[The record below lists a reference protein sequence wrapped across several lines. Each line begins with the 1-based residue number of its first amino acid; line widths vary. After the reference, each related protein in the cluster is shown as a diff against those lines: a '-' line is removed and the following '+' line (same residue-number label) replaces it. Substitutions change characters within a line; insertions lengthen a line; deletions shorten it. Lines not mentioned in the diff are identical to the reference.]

1 MQTLMPT
8 INTESQEFRDGNPL
22 TKVKGT
28 IVPALFMNNIQ
39 GAVRDTQSE
48 ILSVLSFASLDPD
61 GDDQTQLLQAI
72 KKIISLAVVTNV
84 YPIGSVKFFAS
95 NVNPNS
101 LFTGTTWTYIGEDR
115 VIRLGGADG
124 SDVLDKGGSDTVS
137 ILKSH
142 LPAVRLS
149 LTGETDVSAEQNLQT
164 KEGGLHK
171 HQGGMDG
178 PGDAWDDNYIV
189 GSDNDSHRKRNY
201 TSEDGQHIHNMVV
214 PAHYH
219 DLTGNTELMGEGL
232 SVDIKNKF
240 VKLMGWYRSA

>member
-39 GAVRDTQSE
+39 SAVRDTQSE

-61 GDDQTQLLQAI
+61 GDDSTQLLQAI

-84 YPIGSVKFFAS
+84 YPVGSVKFFAS

-101 LFTGTTWTYIGEDR
+101 LFTGTTWTYIGENR
-115 VIRLGGADG
+115 VIRLGASDG
-124 SDVLDKGGSDTVS
+124 SDVLDTGGSDAVS
-137 ILKSH
+137 IQKKH
-142 LPAVRLS
+142 LPAVGLS
-149 LTGETDVSAEQNLQT
+149 VTGKTEMLPEQNLQT
-164 KEGGLHK
+164 RDGGLHK

-178 PGDAWDDNYIV
+178 PGDAWDGNYIV
-189 GSDNDSHRKRNY
+189 GSDNDSHRTRNF
-201 TSEDGQHIHNMVV
+201 TSEDGKHFHDFVV
-214 PAHYH
+214 PEHFH
-219 DLTGNTELMGEGL
+219 DLSGETELMGEGL